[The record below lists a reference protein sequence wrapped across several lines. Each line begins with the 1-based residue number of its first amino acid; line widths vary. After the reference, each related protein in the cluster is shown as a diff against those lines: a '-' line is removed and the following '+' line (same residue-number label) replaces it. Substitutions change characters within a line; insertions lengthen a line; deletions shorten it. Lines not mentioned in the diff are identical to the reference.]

1 MSTRTYQRW
10 APEHW
15 GEYEI
20 IDSGD
25 GARLERF
32 GELVLER
39 PDPGAMW
46 PRQLDVAAWDR
57 ANAHFEP
64 TGKSKGYWVKH
75 GGAPDRWKMRYQSKR
90 LNLTFQLEMTK
101 FKHVGIFPEQAENWE
116 YIAENLGPKDRFL
129 NLFAYTGGASI
140 AARSTGAEVT
150 HVDAIR
156 QVVDW
161 TRVNME
167 LSGLDGIR
175 WVVED
180 ALKFAERERKRG
192 NRYNGIV
199 LDPPTW
205 GLGPKGEKWRLEDQ
219 LINLCEAVAAIVEP
233 GGFIIMNTYSGISP
247 TALETLWSRLLPSAS
262 SEVGELCLTAK
273 NGHSVP
279 TGSLIRL
286 KTKV

>member
-75 GGAPDRWKMRYQSKR
+75 GGAPERWKMRYQSKR

-219 LINLCEAVAAIVEP
+219 LINLCEAVATIVEP